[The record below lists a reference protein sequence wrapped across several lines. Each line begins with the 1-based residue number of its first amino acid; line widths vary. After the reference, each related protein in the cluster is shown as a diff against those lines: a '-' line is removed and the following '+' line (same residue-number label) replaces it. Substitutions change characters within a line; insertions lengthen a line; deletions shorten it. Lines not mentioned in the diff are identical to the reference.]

1 MQWIDQKN
9 VTCDGHE
16 SLVEANL
23 PFLYID
29 LLLIVVFIFLFL
41 EKSSLVL
48 TYGKR
53 GFAHILKW
61 KSNFNIKIFILYY
74 QISPFF
80 KNV

>member
-16 SLVEANL
+16 SLAEANL

-53 GFAHILKW
+53 GFAHILK
-61 KSNFNIKIFILYY
+61 
-74 QISPFF
+74 
-80 KNV
+80 